1 MNCPILNKTQ
11 KRIRLTALILIA
23 ITFIIWLAYGAEIFT
38 KTQVLIEVQDELF
51 GPRKE
56 WQDQFIWG
64 LDLTLL
70 ISAIVVLVTIP
81 LIFLTRTKNKNIKKI
96 K

>member
-11 KRIRLTALILIA
+11 KRIRLTGFILIA
-23 ITFIIWLAYGAEIFT
+23 IAFIVWLAYGAEIFT
-38 KTQVLIEVQDELF
+38 KTQVLIEIQDELF

-56 WQDQFIWG
+56 WQDHFIWG

-70 ISAIVVLVTIP
+70 ISVIVIIVTVS
-81 LIFLTRTKNKNIKKI
+81 LLFLTRTKDKNIKNI
-96 K
+96 N

>member
-11 KRIRLTALILIA
+11 KRIRLTALIIIA
-23 ITFIIWLAYGAEIFT
+23 ITFVIWLAYGAEIFT
-38 KTQVLIEVQDELF
+38 KTQVLIEVQDEIF

-64 LDLTLL
+64 LDLTFL
-70 ISAIVVLVTIP
+70 ISVIVVVVTVP
-81 LIFLTRTKNKNIKKI
+81 LLFLTRTKKKDIKKI